1 MFGNIFIL
9 ISLAITV
16 PSAIGQDCQEATY
29 NINFKCNS
37 VAKSTFYYK
46 GASAKII
53 DTGFECS
60 DYRVIRNAFPKTPL
74 LTLTNV
80 ERPNGSLY
88 DAAGL
93 QEFTSFN
100 IHDAR
105 IAYVPSNL
113 NGKFPNLRSISFTS
127 CDIAYL
133 GQENLAQFGS
143 LLKIVEFDNNKLISL
158 DEDLFKN
165 NPNVVYVSF
174 KNNELQYIG
183 STFFTNLNLKN
194 AISRVNFDNTE
205 AGKAGCINQHQQ
217 LRNENGVFKTAT
229 WYNFGCNNEAARS
242 TVILNKIKASY
253 LSA

>member
-1 MFGNIFIL
+1 MAL
-9 ISLAITV
+9 TSRSV
-16 PSAIGQDCQEATY
+16 IGQACQEAKY

-46 GASAKII
+46 GTTTKII

-60 DYRVIRNAFPKTPL
+60 DYKVIRNAFPKSPL
-74 LTLTNV
+74 LTLANV
-80 ERPNGSLY
+80 ERPNGSLF
-88 DAAGL
+88 DAASL

-105 IAYVPSNL
+105 IAYVPSNF

-143 LLKIVEFDNNKLISL
+143 LLQIVEFDSNKLVSL

-174 KNNELQYIG
+174 KNNKLRYIG
-183 STFFTNLNLKN
+183 STFFSNLNLKH
-194 AISRVNFDNTE
+194 AITRVNFDYPE
-205 AGKAGCINQHQQ
+205 VAMAGCINQHQQ

-229 WYNFGCNNEAARS
+229 WHTYGCNTEAARS
-242 TVILNKIKASY
+242 AVILDKITASY
-253 LSA
+253 KSA